1 MRKAAVEMPGHKQ
14 PSAGRKLVG
23 QTAARNLHDTIV
35 GQQAVDSQLLDSQF
49 EAKSAETSLGA
60 ADTSVCAT
68 CTYLPTTSTW
78 NVSARTGGRT
88 RWPALASG
96 MGPNSAVSR

>member
-23 QTAARNLHDTIV
+23 QTAARNLHDTVV
-35 GQQAVDSQLLDSQF
+35 GQRALDSQV

-78 NVSARTGGRT
+78 NVSGRMGGRT
-88 RWPALASG
+88 RWPGWASG
-96 MGPNSAVSR
+96 IGPNSAVSR